1 MSLTVNG
8 TTLTGTS
15 CVCFNNTPVNTIWAC
30 DTTNATCVKVWSKYG
45 ETEQFSLRA
54 GSNTQLMTESIDE
67 INSIY
72 NNHCDA
78 TTNRAGDILGARG
91 EYYKLCLSSFAVV
104 CAVESSNNSY
114 NFTVC
119 ATNSSFT
126 GYSYDVYV
134 KQTGCNFMIYNRAG
148 SNACTWS
155 PICCVRG
162 YDTVAFSREDCVGNF
177 TIDNSAFCFT
187 CSFQYTTNN
196 KDISNCFQDLSCITF
211 DNACQQILFDAD
223 TEVYLLRC
231 DGVCIPQYKL
241 SSVMA
246 GYIIGCYVSL
256 RGTILNGSNG
266 DFIGT
271 SGGCWACNFNCMY
284 ECPTYGCI

>member
-30 DTTNATCVKVWSKYG
+30 DTSNATCCKVWSKYG
-45 ETEQFSLRA
+45 ETVQFLLRA
-54 GSNTQLMTESIDE
+54 GNNTSAMTESIDE
-67 INSIY
+67 INSTY
-72 NNHCDA
+72 NNYCNVTTGDA
-78 TTNRAGDILGARG
+78 GAILGSRG
-91 EYYKLCLSSFAVV
+91 ESYSLCLSSFAVV
-104 CAVESSNNSY
+104 CATEDITGSRC
-114 NFTVC
+114 FTVC
-119 ATNSSFT
+119 ATNSSFI

-134 KQTGCNFMIYNRAG
+134 KQTGCNFRIYNRAG

-155 PICCVRG
+155 PSCCVRG
-162 YDTVAFSREDCVGNF
+162 YDTVAFCRDTCVGSF

-187 CSFQYTTNN
+187 CSFQYTTYDTN
-196 KDISNCFQDLSCITF
+196 ISNCFQDLSCITF
-211 DNACQQILFDAD
+211 DNARQQLLFDVD

-246 GYIIGCYVSL
+246 GYIDSCCIGLSN
-256 RGTILNGSNG
+256 TILNTSNG
-266 DFIGT
+266 DIIDIT
-271 SGGCWACNFNCMY
+271 GGCWACNFNCMY